1 MKKTARVL
9 SILLALLFVLFAFA
23 ACATGVAREGL
34 WKDAVYTSDKTFGK
48 GDKVVTLVV
57 TVGEE
62 KVTFTV
68 KTDKET
74 VGEALLDAK
83 LIEGDTTEY
92 GLYVKKVN
100 GITADYN
107 VDQSYWAFYIDGEY
121 AMTGVDATPI
131 EAGAVYGFTYT
142 K

>member
-23 ACATGVAREGL
+23 ACAKGVAREGL
-34 WKDAVYTSDKTFGK
+34 WKDATYTTDKTFGK

-57 TVGEE
+57 TAGEE

-100 GITADYN
+100 GMTADYN
-107 VDQSYWAFYIDGEY
+107 VDQSYWAFYINGEY

-131 EAGAVYGFTYT
+131 EVGAVYGFTYT